1 MLNLLQTWLAKI
13 PHLLYFLGVAFV
25 GGLASYLAEVPAS
38 SLLTAFS
45 TQEGATALLKGAL
58 IAGLLA
64 VISVLKPATKG
75 EIKSVNEV
83 RAAAKITVP
92 PVLGVMLFVVLLSS
106 FMVGCIADAPIVPVT
121 AATSL
126 GWRPKNLAAISA
138 SRRRGL
144 RSAMTGTGNFAFAAA
159 TGSIKSAAAPF
170 SSACAMKLVTLHDL
184 NNPSQEIGLDADD
197 FSLVAPFGSG
207 SSVRVKSSDQPI
219 AVHEAP
225 ERVLEIVREAEGA

>member
-75 EIKSVNEV
+75 EIKSVYEV
-83 RAAAKITVP
+83 RAAAKAAAFLCLLVF
-92 PVLGVMLFVVLLSS
+92 LGATQSACLSG
-106 FMVGCIADAPIVPVT
+106 VPIVPVT
-121 AATSL
+121 PQNQAQVSGCQSTAGLHNALVFGDMAFSGGVTTLGAIGAIDTNSNTRAWLAGSAAVV
-126 GWRPKNLAAISA
+126 GGLAAVDAAWTAVTSA
-138 SRRRGL
+138 QF
-144 RSAMTGTGNFAFAAA
+144 ANGNCPSVVGSLPA
-159 TGSIKSAAAPF
+159 TAG
-170 SSACAMKLVTLHDL
+170 
-184 NNPSQEIGLDADD
+184 
-197 FSLVAPFGSG
+197 
-207 SSVRVKSSDQPI
+207 
-219 AVHEAP
+219 
-225 ERVLEIVREAEGA
+225 GAK

>member
-25 GGLASYLAEVPAS
+25 GGLATYLAEVPAS

-64 VISVLKPATKG
+64 VVSVLKPATKG

-121 AATSL
+121 AANQNQIASCQSDALEHNGFML
-126 GWRPKNLAAISA
+126 GGLVVGAGGTGLASIGALESNNPGLQTALAVSAAIAAGLTTVAGGGAALTASA
-138 SRRRGL
+138 FTNSNCSGVVGALPAQAGHAASIPFPDGVALRPGGGL
-144 RSAMTGTGNFAFAAA
+144 
-159 TGSIKSAAAPF
+159 
-170 SSACAMKLVTLHDL
+170 
-184 NNPSQEIGLDADD
+184 
-197 FSLVAPFGSG
+197 
-207 SSVRVKSSDQPI
+207 
-219 AVHEAP
+219 
-225 ERVLEIVREAEGA
+225 